1 MSRLKCKDLSKFYP
15 EKIKPNNYFVREDGN
30 IYSVHKRG
38 ALKPNLRNQYMAVAC
53 SNGEGGSNT
62 YSVHK
67 LLANLIYNP
76 DPSTKTIVN
85 HEDGNKFNNDIKNL
99 EHVTPSYNA
108 KHGKKMAK
116 KQVAEPLHDTQKK
129 IILKAIQSDNPASYP
144 DLVSLLN
151 L

>member
-1 MSRLKCKDLSKFYP
+1 
-15 EKIKPNNYFVREDGN
+15 
-30 IYSVHKRG
+30 
-38 ALKPNLRNQYMAVAC
+38 
-53 SNGEGGSNT
+53 
-62 YSVHK
+62 
-67 LLANLIYNP
+67 
-76 DPSTKTIVN
+76 VN